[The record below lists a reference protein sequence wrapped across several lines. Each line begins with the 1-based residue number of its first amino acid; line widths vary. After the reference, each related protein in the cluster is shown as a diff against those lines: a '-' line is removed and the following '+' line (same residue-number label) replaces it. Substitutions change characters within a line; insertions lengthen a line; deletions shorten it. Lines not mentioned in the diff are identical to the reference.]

1 MALSRRSQML
11 PLSRLT
17 ISKTISVASFVDR
30 VVITGVA
37 LTFSSPDS

>member
-11 PLSRLT
+11 PSSRLT
-17 ISKTISVASFVDR
+17 IPKTIFVASFVDR
-30 VVITGVA
+30 VVIMGA